1 MFYSISFFRAL
12 LLECGKFKGWVRK
25 TGYNSFG
32 ARLKDKK
39 VMRGRQKQSKIVN
52 KLIGKR
58 DMNRLIAK
66 RSVLNAVFAF
76 IVAGSISV
84 PVRAMPVL
92 SGQADTSA
100 ANVEVAESSVETA
113 SPKYFQAIDLFSPS
127 DDAYVYGGA
136 STVEMAALAKESDD
150 ENDNDPLESMNR
162 LIFALNEILL
172 DFIIDPISQIYT
184 ALVPETLRTGVS
196 NVVDNLSTPVTVAN
210 SLLQGDPD
218 RAMNAVGRF
227 MVNTIAGVGGLVDV
241 AAESGVPPI
250 EEDFGQT
257 LAVWGVDEGFY
268 LVLPFFGP
276 SNPRDAVGDLLVDG
290 YFDPL
295 GLWLDN
301 IDQDDAIWARRGV
314 GGLVE
319 YTNVR
324 DELKQI
330 KKTSVDY
337 YAAIR
342 SLYRQKRRTE
352 ISNGNEIEL
361 PPIPE
366 LGYDLDPEDF
376 NESLAGADHA
386 ASPASSN

>member
-1 MFYSISFFRAL
+1 MPRITEDKLVMLSKLLKSDTVFKSSVKRTIVGVAVAFAMVLSFTS
-12 LLECGKFKGWVRK
+12 G
-25 TGYNSFG
+25 
-32 ARLKDKK
+32 
-39 VMRGRQKQSKIVN
+39 
-52 KLIGKR
+52 
-58 DMNRLIAK
+58 
-66 RSVLNAVFAF
+66 SV
-76 IVAGSISV
+76 
-84 PVRAMPVL
+84 AMPVL
-92 SGQADTSA
+92 TDQQAVADQVNVEESAAVLAETTESTTSA
-100 ANVEVAESSVETA
+100 QIISDRSALKHSSGDFIQSPNLFAGTDEIQLDGRFVE
-113 SPKYFQAIDLFSPS
+113 I
-127 DDAYVYGGA
+127 
-136 STVEMAALAKESDD
+136 AALASDN

-162 LIFALNEILL
+162 FFFAFNEVLL
-172 DFIIDPISQIYT
+172 EYLFQPISEVYT
-184 ALVPETLRTGVS
+184 AVFPELFRTGVS
-196 NVVDNLSTPVTVAN
+196 NVVDNIATPVTVAN

-218 RAMNAVGRF
+218 RAMNALGRF
-227 MVNTIAGVGGLVDV
+227 MVNTIVGVGGLVDV
-241 AAESGVPPI
+241 AADSGVPPV

-301 IDQDDAIWARRGV
+301 TDQDNAIWARRGV
-314 GGLVE
+314 SGLIE

-324 DELKQI
+324 DELQQI

-352 ISNGNEIEL
+352 ITNGNEIEL

-376 NESLAGADHA
+376 NESIAGTERIE
-386 ASPASSN
+386 SSTPAN